1 GQQPGRVGSEG
12 PGRQVGQD
20 GARFEVTDGEVADG
34 VAAVVCVQPD
44 VSDGRGVGQAV
55 ARCEVT
61 DGECADGVAAVVG
74 VQPDGGAG
82 TVGDEGV
89 IAPRGE
95 QLLLVAEVAD
105 AAHDEPVAAIR
116 GLGDLREPVA
126 GVADVDP
133 VGFGDGGDGA

>member
-1 GQQPGRVGSEG
+1 VAQPGAV
-12 PGRQVGQD
+12 
-20 GARFEVTDGEVADG
+20 FEVTDGEL
-34 VAAVVCVQPD
+34 
-44 VSDGRGVGQAV
+44 
-55 ARCEVT
+55 
-61 DGECADGVAAVVG
+61 ADGVAAVVG

-89 IAPRGE
+89 VAPRGE

-105 AAHDEPVAAIR
+105 ATHDEPVAAIG

-133 VGFGDGGDGA
+133 VGFGDGGDGGADGLVCRTVIE